1 MLFFSKKKK
10 DVLGILKDKNDITY
24 ELIRINEDKVSLFK
38 GKEEIH
44 PWIIS
49 NLNLDLSKSSYEEVY
64 LFMTHCLSNSADIN
78 RCLYRMKFPKD
89 IIMDIWNGIHK
100 DKGILRQS
108 ILVYQSVSEIPGF
121 IETLSEEE
129 KWTYFT
135 QNQFRTVENMKQYL
149 SMYQEIVANVL
160 NKYLSSEGIEK
171 YEQIYGDW
179 KNLMEETFKE
189 FYSDKNG
196 ESNKYMQASVD
207 MALQMN
213 KKELMEKKSSLIILQ
228 ESVKKLDSQYDTSTL
243 SEKYKI
249 EEKVKELIKQ
259 EEIMIE
265 EIQELEEKDKRI
277 ISFFAS

>member
-108 ILVYQSVSEIPGF
+108 ILVYQSVSEIPCF

-179 KNLMEETFKE
+179 KNLMKETFKQ
-189 FYSDKNG
+189 FYSDENG
-196 ESNKYMQASVD
+196 EANKYMQASVD
-207 MALQMN
+207 IALQMN